1 MRSPTAVL
9 THYLA
14 FLSASNVVDWFS
26 FGRFRFSSA
35 IAWDAIFLT
44 RSVTLIRS
52 LSSMLVLGTTAPVMR
67 ETDLKLCKVN
77 QHPISRLPRHLLT
90 RWLWL
95 RLWFHLERFF
105 GLLLARFFVGSVST
119 FSSCAAALSS
129 SSASSANS
137 SSVKKWHLLT
147 GSVFNQMCLC
157 L

>member
-9 THYLA
+9 THCLA
-14 FLSASNVVDWFS
+14 FLSASNVVGWFG

-44 RSVTLIRS
+44 GSVTSIRS
-52 LSSMLVLGTTAPVMR
+52 LLSMLVLGTAAPVMR

-90 RWLWL
+90 WWLWL

-105 GLLLARFFVGSVST
+105 GLLLAQFFGQFSFHIHLFLCSCSFLLLSLFSKFVICKEMALTNRFSF
-119 FSSCAAALSS
+119 
-129 SSASSANS
+129 
-137 SSVKKWHLLT
+137 
-147 GSVFNQMCLC
+147 
-157 L
+157 